1 MAAMPA
7 IQPRLVLASGSR
19 HRRALLERFGLDFI
33 QDGPDI
39 DETPLDG
46 EDPAATA
53 IRLAREKARVVLG
66 RHPGAVVI
74 GSDQVAVRDG
84 ERLGKPGTPAA
95 AAEQLTRSA
104 GKPVEFLTAV
114 CVIRDGSAGEPE
126 EHMDVTRVVFRPL
139 EPAAIQRYLERDQP
153 FDCAGSFRS
162 ESLGIALLERIDTQ
176 DPTALVGLPLIWL
189 AGALGRL
196 GLTIL

>member
-1 MAAMPA
+1 MAAMLPA
-7 IQPRLVLASGSR
+7 PPKLVLASGSR
-19 HRRALLERFGLDFI
+19 HRRALLERLGIEFT
-33 QDGPDI
+33 QDSPDI
-39 DETPLDG
+39 DETPEAG
-46 EDPAATA
+46 EEPAATA
-53 IRLAREKARVVLG
+53 IRLARTKARTVMA
-66 RHPGAVVI
+66 RHPGCVVI

-84 ERLGKPGTPAA
+84 ERLGKPGDSETAA
-95 AAEQLTRSA
+95 AQLARSA

-114 CVIRDGSAGEPE
+114 CVVGPASPEEPE

-139 EPAAIQRYLERDQP
+139 DPESIRRYLEKDQP

-189 AGALGRL
+189 AGALERL
-196 GLTIL
+196 GVRVL